1 MRLALLSAISWLFKL
16 TEPLFSLGSF
26 SFSGRDLILITGGF
40 FLVFKGTMEMHER
53 VEGKAH
59 SMSGSRMYA
68 RFWVIVTK
76 IGVLDG
82 VFSLDAAITAEGLV
96 DQVKVIRGACIFDLG
111 MGTGRGRE
119 RGG

>member
-68 RFWVIVTK
+68 SFWVIVTQ
-76 IGVLDG
+76 IVVLDA
-82 VFSLDAAITAEGLV
+82 VFSLDAVLTDRKSVAEGKRV
-96 DQVKVIRGACIFDLG
+96 A
-111 MGTGRGRE
+111 GRV
-119 RGG
+119 